1 MNSEQMMMAILDK
14 LDKMDAR
21 MERLESKITSME
33 SRMTSMESRMTSME
47 SRVTSMESEMAS
59 MKSQM
64 NYMNE
69 KINLLNKKTDDLK
82 TDLKYFQKNVQKDI
96 SKLQDAQD
104 TIIAVLQGKGILIAN

>member
-1 MNSEQMMMAILDK
+1 MNSEQMMIAILDK

-21 MERLESKITSME
+21 MDRLESKITSME
-33 SRMTSMESRMTSME
+33 SRMTSMEFRM
-47 SRVTSMESEMAS
+47 TSMESEMAS

-104 TIIAVLQGKGILIAN
+104 TIIAVLQGKGILKAY

>member
-1 MNSEQMMMAILDK
+1 MSSEQMMIAILDK

-21 MERLESKITSME
+21 MDRLESK
-33 SRMTSMESRMTSME
+33 MTSMETRITSIESDMT
-47 SRVTSMESEMAS
+47 S

-82 TDLKYFQKNVQKDI
+82 ADLKFFQKNVQKDI

-104 TIIAVLQGKGILIAN
+104 TIIVVLQGKGILKAN